1 MSINFTI
8 NAFDTYKTN
17 YNSENLNERDEMFFD
32 PDQFKM
38 IEKILRAMQK
48 PI

>member
-8 NAFDTYKTN
+8 NVFDTYKTN
-17 YNSENLNERDEMFFD
+17 YNSENLNERDEIFFD
-32 PDQFKM
+32 PNQFKM
-38 IEKILRAMQK
+38 IEKILIAVQK